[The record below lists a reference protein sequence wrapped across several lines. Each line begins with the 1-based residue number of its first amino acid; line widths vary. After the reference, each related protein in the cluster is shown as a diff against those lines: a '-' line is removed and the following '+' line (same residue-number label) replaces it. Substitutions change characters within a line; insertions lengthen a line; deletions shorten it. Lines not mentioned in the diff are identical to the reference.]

1 MTNQQKYSKVLHV
14 TLWVAQLILA
24 TSFIWA
30 GMMKLF
36 QPVEKLSEMWLWTS
50 QVPVAVLKFTGIV
63 DVLGGIGLILPSLLR
78 IKPKLTL
85 LTAVAIIVLM
95 VCASIFH
102 ISRGEASQIGAN
114 IVFAI
119 IAAFIAWGRLKKASI
134 APEY

>member
-1 MTNQQKYSKVLHV
+1 MTNQQKYSKALHV

-30 GMMKLF
+30 GLMKLF
-36 QPVEKLSEMWLWTS
+36 QPIEKLSEMWLWTS
-50 QVPVAVLKFTGIV
+50 QVPFALLKFTGIV
-63 DVLGGIGLILPSLLR
+63 DLLGGIGLILPSLLR
-78 IKPKLTL
+78 IKPKLTP

-119 IAAFIAWGRLKKASI
+119 IAAFIAWGRLKRHQ
-134 APEY
+134 